1 MRLTSSLAA
10 LALAF
15 SATIAHAQDE
25 PKKKDE
31 ATEAPVPAPNVS
43 VTRHK
48 GVFGGKAI
56 SYTATTGETY
66 LKDKDGK
73 P

>member
-31 ATEAPVPAPNVS
+31 AA
-43 VTRHK
+43 
-48 GVFGGKAI
+48 
-56 SYTATTGETY
+56 
-66 LKDKDGK
+66 
-73 P
+73 